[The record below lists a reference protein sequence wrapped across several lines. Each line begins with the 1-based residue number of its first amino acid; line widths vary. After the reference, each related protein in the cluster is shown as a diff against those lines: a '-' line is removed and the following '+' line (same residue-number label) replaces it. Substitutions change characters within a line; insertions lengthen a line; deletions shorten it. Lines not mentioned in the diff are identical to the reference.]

1 MILSLINISLPFTN
15 PVIIFALVLF
25 IILLA
30 PIILKKFKIPGI
42 VGLILSGMIIGPNGI
57 HLLERDSSIILFG
70 TVGLLYIMFLA
81 GLELDLNDVKKNKNR
96 SLLFGFFTFTIP
108 LALGFVVCHYLLNY
122 DFTGS
127 LLIASMFSTHTLV
140 AYPIASRLGIIKNQA
155 VAVTV
160 GGTII
165 TDVAVLLVLAII
177 TASSRGNLNIYFWI
191 QLVLSLSAF
200 SFIVFWGFP
209 RISRWFFKNIDGENH
224 SQYIFV
230 LAMLF
235 TAGFLAE
242 LAGVEPIIGAFLAGL
257 ALNRMIPHSS
267 SLMDKIDFAGNALF
281 IPFFLISVGMIIDLR
296 VLAKGTEAII
306 VAVVLTIVALLTK
319 WLAAFL
325 TQKVFG
331 YTVIER
337 KLIFGLSASHAAA
350 TLAVII
356 IGFNL
361 GIINEAVL
369 NGTIVLIL
377 ITCLTSSF
385 VTENA
390 GRQQAIVE
398 SDKKV
403 ELETIPERILVP
415 VANPESIEKLIEFA
429 LYIKDRDSEEM
440 IYPLSIV
447 MDNDNTNET
456 IISNKKKIENVVRR
470 ISAQNLQK
478 MLIIN
483 RIDVNTSS
491 GILRA
496 MKEMLITDVVIGLNV
511 KLSASGLFFGS
522 LLDSI
527 LDNSS
532 QMIFVVRDVQPL
544 NTVKKLFVGIPEN
557 SSAELG
563 FERCILKILHLASQ
577 IGAELTFGG
586 FNESLSFIKLILKN
600 KKYSNSANYIE
611 MNDDEDFIRLSKMV
625 TDDDMIIFINSRP
638 KSVSHDIRYESIINR
653 LSEKLE
659 KINFAVVYPEQNPV
673 ITGESITKYDILDT
687 SPIRQNIEV
696 LALLGNKIKKL
707 LKLTK

>member
-1 MILSLINISLPFTN
+1 MPLLNIQLPFTN

-81 GLELDLNDVKKNKNR
+81 GLELDLNDIKKNKNR

-108 LALGFVVCHYLLNY
+108 LSIGFVVCHYLLNY
-122 DFTGS
+122 NFLAS
-127 LLIASMFSTHTLV
+127 LLISSMFSTHTLV

-177 TASSRGNLNIYFWI
+177 TASTKGALNTFFWVKLI
-191 QLVLSLSAF
+191 LSLSAF
-200 SFIVFWGFP
+200 TFIVFWGFP
-209 RISRWFFKNIDGENH
+209 KISRWFFKNIDAENH
-224 SQYIFV
+224 AQYVFV

-235 TAGFLAE
+235 TAGFLSE

-257 ALNRMIPHSS
+257 ALNRLIPHTS
-267 SLMDKIDFAGNALF
+267 SLMDKIDFVGNALF

-306 VAVVLTIVALLTK
+306 VAIVLTVVALITK
-319 WLAAFL
+319 WLAAYL
-325 TQKVFG
+325 TQISFK
-331 YTVIER
+331 YTNVER
-337 KLIFGLSASHAAA
+337 QLIFGLSASHAAA
-350 TLAVII
+350 TLAVIL

-390 GRQQAIVE
+390 GRKQALIE
-398 SDKKV
+398 IDNKD
-403 ELETIPERILVP
+403 ELQEIPERILVP
-415 VANPESIEKLIEFA
+415 VANPNNIEKLIEFA
-429 LYIKDRDSEEM
+429 MYVKDSKSEEL

-447 MDNDNTNET
+447 SDSDYSNEKL
-456 IISNKKKIENVVRR
+456 IWNKNKIESIVRKV
-470 ISAQNLQK
+470 SPQNIQK

-483 RIDVNTSS
+483 RIDVNTAS

-496 MKEMLITDVVIGLNV
+496 MKELLITDVVIGLNA
-511 KLSASGLFFGS
+511 KISASGLFFGNM
-522 LLDSI
+522 LDNI
-527 LDNSS
+527 LENSS

-544 NTVKKLFVGIPEN
+544 NTVKKLYVGIPEN
-557 SSAELG
+557 ANVEIG
-563 FERCILKILHLASQ
+563 FERCILKISHLANQ
-577 IGAELTFGG
+577 IGAEITYGG
-586 FNESLSFIKLILKN
+586 FLDAINLIKLINKN
-600 KKYSNSANYIE
+600 KKISQSVNYIT
-611 MNDDEDFIRLSKMV
+611 MDDDEDFVRLSKMV
-625 TDDDMIIFINSRP
+625 TDDDMIMFINSRP
-638 KSVSHDIRYESIINR
+638 KSVSHDMKYENIINR
-653 LSEKLE
+653 LSEKLSN
-659 KINFAVVYPEQNPV
+659 INFAVVYPEQNPV
-673 ITGESITKYDILDT
+673 ITGESITKYDILDS
-687 SPIRQNIEV
+687 SPIRQNIEYISIFKD
-696 LALLGNKIKKL
+696 KIKKYF
-707 LKLTK
+707 KISK

>member
-1 MILSLINISLPFTN
+1 MPFTN

-42 VGLILSGMIIGPNGI
+42 VGLIISGMIIGPNGI

-96 SLLFGFFTFTIP
+96 SLLFGFFTFSIP
-108 LALGFVVCHYLLNY
+108 LSVGFVVCHYFLGYN
-122 DFTGS
+122 FIGS

-177 TASSRGNLNIYFWI
+177 TASSKGVLDLYFWI
-191 QLVLSLSAF
+191 RLILSLSAF

-209 RISRWFFKNIDGENH
+209 KISRWFFKNIDGENH

-281 IPFFLISVGMIIDLR
+281 IPFFLISVGMLIDIR
-296 VLAKGTEAII
+296 VLTKGNEAVI
-306 VAVVLTIVALLTK
+306 VAVVLTSVALLTK

-325 TQKVFG
+325 TQKVFK
-331 YTVIER
+331 YSIVER
-337 KLIFGLSASHAAA
+337 NLIFGLSASHAAA
-350 TLAVII
+350 TLAIII

-369 NGTIVLIL
+369 NATIVLIL
-377 ITCLTSSF
+377 ITCLVSSF
-385 VTENA
+385 ITENA
-390 GRQQAIVE
+390 GRKQAIIE
-398 SDKKV
+398 SDKKKDISQ
-403 ELETIPERILVP
+403 IPERILVP
-415 VANPESIEKLIEFA
+415 VANPDNVEKLIEFA
-429 LYIKDRDSEEM
+429 LYIKDTNSEEM

-447 MDNDNTNET
+447 MDNEKTNET
-456 IISNKKKIENVVRR
+456 IIDNKIKIERVVRR
-470 ISAQNLQK
+470 VSPQSMGKIW
-478 MLIIN
+478 IIN
-483 RIDVNTSS
+483 RIDINTTS

-496 MKEMLITDVVIGLNV
+496 MKEMLITDVILGLNV
-511 KLSASGLFFGS
+511 KPSASGLFFGS
-522 LLDSI
+522 LLDA
-527 LDNSS
+527 LLENSS
-532 QMIFVVRDVQPL
+532 QMIFVVRDSHPL

-557 SSAELG
+557 ANVELG
-563 FERCILKILHLASQ
+563 FERCIHKILHLSQ
-577 IGAELTFGG
+577 QLGSDITFGG
-586 FNESLSFIKLILKN
+586 FKDSLHFIKIILKN
-600 KKYSNSANYIE
+600 KKFTGTTHFVEILE
-611 MNDDEDFIRLSKMV
+611 DEEFIDLSKMV
-625 TDDDMIIFINSRP
+625 TDDDMIMFINSRP
-638 KSVSHDIRYESIINR
+638 KSVSHYIRYESIINR
-653 LSEKLE
+653 LAMKLE
-659 KINFAVVYPEQNPV
+659 NINFAVVYPEQNPV
-673 ITGESITKYDILDT
+673 ISGESITKYDILDT
-687 SPIRQNIEV
+687 SPIRQNLEV
-696 LALLGNKIKKL
+696 LSMIGSKIKRL
-707 LKLTK
+707 LKLSK